1 MIVSFDVFRIEAGER
16 LYRLG
21 TAKTIEEARKFVK
34 VLAVDSM
41 REFCA
46 IDQITGE
53 KVILRVEDQL
63 ESA

>member
-34 VLAVDSM
+34 VLAVDSK

-53 KVILRVEDQL
+53 KVILKTDEQP
-63 ESA
+63 ENM